1 MDMKFRLVLLCG
13 AAALAFAAVAQA
25 PAATDR
31 KTNIS
36 GLDTANFDTSVRACD
51 DFYQY
56 SNGTWLKNNE
66 IPAAYRRWG
75 AFNEVNERNEAL
87 VREIIEAATA
97 NENAAQGSNQQKIGD
112 FHASAMDTDRIEAA
126 GITPLAGDL
135 ERIAAVSSL
144 VQLQEVIAGYHLE
157 GVNPLFDLDI
167 LEDLK
172 NNTRYLVYTTQGGLG
187 LPDRDYYLKDDDDSV
202 TLREKYLTHVANMLQ
217 LLGDSEE
224 DAKAGAEAVMAIE
237 TALAAASLTRV
248 ETRDP
253 NNLYE
258 LVQTAEIDAKAVNF
272 SWAGYFERIGL
283 EDISEFSQQPGAF
296 FGALDTLLAERPLA
310 DLKTYVRWN
319 LIHEAAPFLS
329 SAFVNE
335 NFAFYGTA
343 LRGTKELLPR
353 WKRALRAANQN
364 LGEALGRLFVE
375 RAFSPEHKERALELV
390 ANLRAALRERLMNL
404 DWMSDETKQRAL
416 AKLAAFTPK
425 IGYPDEWRDYSK
437 LHIERGLYIDNVRRG
452 AAFEIRRNLDKIGK
466 PIDKKEWQ
474 MNAHTVNAY
483 YDPLKNEIVF
493 PAGILQ
499 PPFFDGEIDDAVNY
513 GAFGAVIGHEMLHG
527 FDDQGSKFDAQGNL
541 NNWWTDDDRK
551 RFEDRTDRLV
561 GQFDGYVAVDDLH
574 VNGKLTLGENIG
586 DFGGLTVAFAAFQQ
600 TLAAGAPEKI
610 DGLTAEQRFFLAWS
624 QVWRANYRPEAVR
637 LLVKTDPHAP
647 SKFRVIGPLTNM
659 ASFYEAFGCKPGDGM
674 VGAEDD
680 RVKIW

>member
-1 MDMKFRLVLLCG
+1 MHMKFRSACLSA

-25 PAATDR
+25 PAAEER

-36 GLDTANFDTSVRACD
+36 GLDAANFDTSVRACD

-56 SNGTWLKNNE
+56 SNGTWLKSNP

-75 AFNEVNERNEAL
+75 VFNEVNERNEAL
-87 VREIIEAATA
+87 LREILEAATA
-97 NENAAQGSNQQKIGD
+97 NEDAAQGSNQQKIGD
-112 FHASAMDTDRIEAA
+112 FFASAMDTDSIEAA
-126 GITPLAGDL
+126 GIKPLAGDFD
-135 ERIAAVSSL
+135 RIAAVSSL
-144 VQLQEVIAGYHLE
+144 AALQEVIAGYHLE

-172 NNTRYLVYTTQGGLG
+172 NNTRYLVYATQGGLG

-202 TLREKYLTHVANMLQ
+202 TLREKYLTHVANMLK
-217 LLGDSEE
+217 LLGDSEQ
-224 DAKAGAEAVMAIE
+224 DAKAGADAVMAIE
-237 TALAAASLTRV
+237 TALAEASLTRV

-258 LVQTAEIDAKAVNF
+258 LVQTAEIDAKTANF
-272 SWAGYFERIGL
+272 SWPAYFERLGL

-310 DLKTYVRWN
+310 DLKTYVRWT
-319 LIHEAAPFLS
+319 LVSEAAPFLS
-329 SAFVNE
+329 SAFVDE

-364 LGEALGRLFVE
+364 LGEALGQLFVE
-375 RAFSPEHKERALELV
+375 RAFPPEHKARALELV
-390 ANLRAALRERLMNL
+390 ANLRAALGERLMNL
-404 DWMSDETKQRAL
+404 DWMSDETKERAL
-416 AKLAAFTPK
+416 AKLATFTPK
-425 IGYPDEWRDYSK
+425 IGYPDEWRDYSN
-437 LHIERGLYIDNVRRG
+437 LHIERGSYIENVRRG
-452 AAFEIRRNLDKIGK
+452 VAFEVRRNLNKIGK
-466 PIDKKEWQ
+466 PIDKKEWG
-474 MNAHTVNAY
+474 MNAHQVNAY
-483 YDPLKNEIVF
+483 YNPLKNEIVF

-541 NNWWTDDDRK
+541 SNWWTDDDRK
-551 RFEDRTDRLV
+551 RFEERTDKLV
-561 GQFDGYVAVDDLH
+561 SQYDGYVAVDDLH
-574 VNGKLTLGENIG
+574 INGKLTLGENIG
-586 DFGGLTVAFAAFQQ
+586 DFGGLTVSFAALQK
-600 TLAAGAPEKI
+600 TLAEGAPEKI
-610 DGLTAEQRFFLAWS
+610 DGFTASQRFFLAWT
-624 QVWRANYRPEAVR
+624 QVWRANYRPESLR
-637 LLVKTDPHAP
+637 LQVKTDPHSAP
-647 SKFRVIGPLTNM
+647 KFRGNGPLTNM
-659 ASFYEAFGCKPGDGM
+659 TAFYEAFGCEPGDGM
-674 VGAEDD
+674 VRADDD